1 MNKSEWISIAVLGRP
16 RGIRGELVAIALSDK
31 PDRFYSLKTVRLIP
45 PEGGTGG
52 SACPSSLEV
61 EKVWHHDGALIFKF
75 VGVNSI
81 SEAELLRGAEVQ
93 VPISE
98 RVALDEGEFFHSDLV
113 GCELRDRASGR
124 PQGRVTAVQ
133 EYGGPVLLEIDGG
146 RMLVP
151 FVKAIC
157 TGIYPDRKLI
167 ETDLPEGL
175 EDLAKNIGAKD
186 IGAKKP

>member
-1 MNKSEWISIAVLGRP
+1 LNKSEWISIAVLGRP

-31 PDRFYSLKTVRLIP
+31 PDRFSRLTRVRIL
-45 PEGGTGG
+45 G
-52 SACPSSLEV
+52 SEPVFHEPVFHEV
-61 EKVWHHDGALIFKF
+61 ENVWHHGGVLIFKF
-75 VGVNSI
+75 AGIDSI
-81 SEAELLRGAEVQ
+81 DDAELLRGAEVQ
-93 VPISE
+93 VPASE
-98 RVALDEGEFFHSDLV
+98 RVELDEGEFFHSDLV

-175 EDLAKNIGAKD
+175 EDLAKD
-186 IGAKKP
+186 IGAKKG